1 MQIPITERLK
11 TVAEMI
17 EKTGTLCD
25 IGTDHG
31 YLPIYLLQQ
40 QKINYAYA
48 CDVRDGPLKNAAKNI
63 AAFHVKNYIQTVKSD
78 GLKELSD
85 KEFDVISIC
94 GMGGRLIVNILAND
108 IDTARRAKYMVLQP
122 QSEIPVL
129 RRFLSENHFVIKE
142 ERIALE
148 DRRFYVLMLVS
159 NGEEPNRDEMS
170 YQLGRCLLNRNDNLT
185 KQYLTKELNR
195 FQTILNA
202 RGGSENAPEIHEI
215 ICELKKYV

>member
-25 IGTDHG
+25 IGCDHG

-40 QKINYAYA
+40 QKIDYAYA
-48 CDVRDGPLKNAAKNI
+48 CDVRDGPLKNAEKNI
-63 AAFHVKNYIQTVKSD
+63 AAFHMKDYIQTVKSD
-78 GLKELSD
+78 GLKELSE

-94 GMGGRLIVNILAND
+94 GMGGRLIANILAND
-108 IDTARRAKYMVLQP
+108 IDTARRAKYLVLQP

-129 RRFLSENHFVIKE
+129 RRFLSENHFVINE
-142 ERIALE
+142 ERVALE
-148 DRRFYVLMLVS
+148 DRRFYVLMSVS

-170 YQLGRCLLNRNDNLT
+170 YQLGQHLLNRNDNLT
-185 KQYLTKELNR
+185 KKYLTKELNR

-202 RGGSENAPEIHEI
+202 RGGSENAPEIHKI
-215 ICELKKYV
+215 ICELKNHI

>member
-40 QKINYAYA
+40 QKIDYAYA

-63 AAFHVKNYIQTVKSD
+63 AAFHMKNYVQTVKSD
-78 GLKELSD
+78 GLKELSE

-94 GMGGRLIVNILAND
+94 GMGGRLIANILAND
-108 IDTARRAKYMVLQP
+108 IDTARRAKYLVLQP

-129 RRFLSENHFVIKE
+129 RRFLSENHFVINE

-148 DRRFYVLMLVS
+148 DRRFYVLMSVA

-170 YQLGRCLLNRNDNLT
+170 YQLGRHLLNQNDNLT

-202 RGGSENAPEIHEI
+202 RGGSEHAPEIYEI